1 MKLEAFSEV
10 SNLVRHLEGLEAR
23 KAQLA
28 ELIAT
33 DAATNYIIDI
43 QQKQTDAQG
52 ETYYA
57 CKAFMQSHDA
67 DAPFASVEI
76 LIAALLERLE
86 QRITVVK
93 IKLRDLGVNLDE
105 GKRTHPEFVIY
116 EGESYP
122 WDKPTPGDRLPEN
135 AIVTERHETSGKA
148 LAWAF
153 R

>member
-93 IKLRDLGVNLDE
+93 IKLRDLGVNLDDNPHAE
-105 GKRTHPEFVIY
+105 LDKRIDRVMSRKAHDLQNI
-116 EGESYP
+116 ESP
-122 WDKPTPGDRLPEN
+122 SKEML
-135 AIVTERHETSGKA
+135 S
-148 LAWAF
+148 
-153 R
+153 